1 MNVKITI
8 QKARCALPLIL
19 SLIFSAFLLVS
30 CNNLFGNGVS
40 EIPPYLLSKQYVNV
54 SGHYSVSGAFPKKY
68 YPVEALTASRSAIP
82 SLPSSVT
89 VKAKASASG
98 YTDIETTLAD
108 GATSF
113 TLSGLETDATN
124 PVTWTIT
131 VTMYDGTTPILSDSC
146 SKTLTLADPL
156 INHDFL
162 LKQESSSGTGDVSLE
177 MTIPDTVSSISLS
190 CPSSSWTINS
200 ASVSDTSAAISASSL
215 AAGAYEVSMIFKNAS
230 GYILYTD
237 VQTINVFSGMTTD
250 TWVNGVAT
258 GPVSGGA
265 YTLTEALIADAARTM
280 LYVGTTSYG
289 DASDTTG
296 NGSAFAPY
304 ETIAKACS
312 FITATGDASKNYTI
326 FLTGTLTGAQTIE
339 GLTAEVEGVTVK
351 KANSLTIIGASG
363 LDGTGRPRDS
373 LDGEH
378 VTPIVLTVDTIVPVT
393 LKEILISGATDKGIF
408 SKEDLTLVNCEISNN
423 AQGLH
428 SWNKLTVKNCK
439 ITQNTNKG
447 IYIAPTEVLIQDS
460 EISYNSTSGEGGG
473 ICIEDIGDEEVSVE
487 INGCTISYNGAS
499 YVGGIY
505 DFNSPVKIHD
515 TIIENNTADGTNMN
529 GGGIYLNERPS
540 EGIVELSGTTII
552 RNNSCTGGGRGG
564 AIYSLEIP
572 IYIKD
577 SVYIPAGAG
586 NANDVYLCSDTTI
599 TISGSLDLPEA
610 AGGIAATITP
620 GNYNVGTQLIEAGAG
635 VTLADEV
642 SKFVVTQPLDG
653 TELFYITNAGRLA
666 TFTPVFSFDNGEEDG
681 SQTNPDDEIVYDAVK
696 YSYCSYDNLKVSVA
710 NPYEAGGFTIAF
722 LVDGTSGDLT
732 DRTVADGYH
741 TLKIRVSKTGY
752 TPLDISRRVYVKI
765 KPVKVTIGQIEVYFD
780 TNGEGSHSSGQA
792 YISGDGYAAHEMYI
806 EGDAYPDA
814 SSKKK
819 TCRTVVDNSND
830 GRTGNGDNAVTYRYN
845 PDTTKNYVYLTE
857 KTSKFYFYTNRARC
871 TYMNV
876 DLCQINKDDSTTTRT
891 LSALKPSDGR
901 SFATGDVNW
910 AGNHV
915 SGGGCPRGY
924 YSFSVTLDDTTS
936 PEP

>member
-1 MNVKITI
+1 MNVKITT
-8 QKARCALPLIL
+8 QKSRCALPLIL

-30 CNNLFGNGVS
+30 CNNIFGNGVS

-113 TLSGLETDATN
+113 TISGLETDATN

-156 INHDFL
+156 INHDFI

-200 ASVSDTSAAISASSL
+200 ATVSDTSATISASSL
-215 AAGAYEVSMIFKNAS
+215 AAGAYEVSMIFKNSA

-296 NGSAFAPY
+296 NGSVFAPF

-339 GLTAEVEGVTVK
+339 GLTAEVEGVIVK

-378 VTPIVLTVDTIVPVT
+378 VTPIMLTVDTIVPVT
-393 LKEILISGATDKGIF
+393 LKEILISRATNKGIF
-408 SKEDLTLVNCEISNN
+408 SKQDLTLVNCEISNN

-460 EISYNSTSGEGGG
+460 EISYNSTSDEGGG
-473 ICIEDIGDEEVSVE
+473 IYIEDIGDEEVSVE

-499 YVGGIY
+499 YAGGIY

-515 TIIENNTADGTNMN
+515 TIIESNTADGCDMN
-529 GGGIYLNERPS
+529 GGGIYLKEPPS
-540 EGIVELSGTTII
+540 EGNVELTGTTVIK
-552 RNNSCTGGGRGG
+552 NNACTDGGVGG
-564 AIYSLEIP
+564 AIYSSEVP
-572 IYIKD
+572 VYIKD
-577 SVYIPAGAG
+577 SVYIPSGTD
-586 NANDVYLCSDTTI
+586 NTNDVYFYSTDAKFVI
-599 TISGSLDLPEA
+599 NGSLNLPAA
-610 AGGIAATITP
+610 AGGIAAFITP
-620 GNYNVGTQLIEAGAG
+620 YYHIEGTQVLDASNT
-635 VTLADEV
+635 TLLE
-642 SKFVVTQPLDG
+642 SEYNKFVVNKPSPNSELLFIGNDG
-653 TELFYITNAGRLA
+653 KLFS
-666 TFTPVFSFDNGEEDG
+666 PVTFDNGTYLTGTGSSVLHDDG
-681 SQTNPDDEIVYDAVK
+681 NYYRVANYSFLNYDK
-696 YSYCSYDNLKVSVA
+696 MTMSVA
-710 NPYEAGGFTIAF
+710 NPYGAGLSLTTT
-722 LVDGTSGDLT
+722 VDSEPPISGAISASELS
-732 DRTVADGYH
+732 DGYH
-741 TLKIRVSKTGY
+741 TIVTTLTKLDGTTESGTKRV
-752 TPLDISRRVYVKI
+752 LVKI
-765 KPVKVTIGQIEVYFD
+765 KPVKVTLGQIVVYLS
-780 TNGEGSHSSGQA
+780 TAGQGVHSRGVP
-792 YISGDGYAAHEMYI
+792 YIGGPHYMYI
-806 EGDAYPDA
+806 EGDPYPTSADY
-814 SSKKK
+814 KK
-819 TCRTVVDNSND
+819 TCITIEND
-830 GRTGNGDNAVTYRYN
+830 SYEKIQDGDNACRKYCTPEGEN
-845 PDTTKNYVYLTE
+845 SFVYLTD
-857 KTSKFYFYTNRARC
+857 KNSTFYFYTNVCRC
-871 TYMNV
+871 TYMET
-876 DLCQINKDDSTTTRT
+876 DLCKVNRGNTTMTRT
-891 LSALKPSDGR
+891 LSSLKPTDSR
-901 SFATGDVNW
+901 HFVSGDINS
-910 AGNHV
+910 AGNSV
-915 SGGGCPRGY
+915 SSGPRGNY
-924 YSFSVTLDDTTS
+924 WFYVSLDDTTS
-936 PEP
+936 P

>member
-1 MNVKITI
+1 MNVKITTQLFR
-8 QKARCALPLIL
+8 QKQKSRYALPLIL

-30 CNNLFGNGVS
+30 CNNIFGNGVS

-200 ASVSDTSAAISASSL
+200 ASVSDTSAAISASSVP
-215 AAGAYEVSMIFKNAS
+215 AGAYEVSMIFKNAS

-265 YTLTEALIADAARTM
+265 YTLTETLIADAARTM

-296 NGSAFAPY
+296 NGSVFAPF

-351 KANSLTIIGASG
+351 KANSLTIIGQTG

-393 LKEILISGATDKGIF
+393 LKEILVSSATDKGIF
-408 SKEDLTLVNCEISNN
+408 SKQDLTLVNCEISNN

-499 YVGGIY
+499 YAGGIY

-540 EGIVELSGTTII
+540 EGIVELTGTTII

-586 NANDVYLCSDTTI
+586 NANDVYLCSDVKFVVN
-599 TISGSLDLPEA
+599 GSLNLPEA

-642 SKFVVTQPLDG
+642 SKFVLTQPLDG
-653 TELFYITNAGRLA
+653 TELFYISNVGKLA

-765 KPVKVTIGQIEVYFD
+765 KPVKVTLGQIVVYLS
-780 TNGEGSHSSGQA
+780 TAGQGAHSRGVP
-792 YISGDGYAAHEMYI
+792 YIGGPHYMYI
-806 EGDAYPDA
+806 EGDPYPTSADY
-814 SSKKK
+814 KK
-819 TCRTVVDNSND
+819 TCITIQND
-830 GRTGNGDNAVTYRYN
+830 SYEKIQDGDNACRKYCTPEGEN
-845 PDTTKNYVYLTE
+845 SYVYLTD
-857 KTSKFYFYTNRARC
+857 KNSTFYFYTNVCRC
-871 TYMNV
+871 TYMET
-876 DLCQINKDDSTTTRT
+876 DLCKVNRGNTTMTRT
-891 LSALKPSDGR
+891 LSSLKSTDSR
-901 SFATGDVNW
+901 HFVSGDINS
-910 AGNHV
+910 AGDSV
-915 SGGGCPRGY
+915 SGGPRGNY
-924 YSFSVTLDDTTS
+924 WFDVSLDDTTS

>member
-1 MNVKITI
+1 MILKMTTQLFRGGHR
-8 QKARCALPLIL
+8 QKNFFALTTFFT
-19 SLIFSAFLLVS
+19 LIFISCLFLS
-30 CNNLFGNGVS
+30 CGNLFGNGVS
-40 EIPPYLLSKQYVNV
+40 EYPLILHPDSKTVDFKCNI
-54 SGHYSVSGAFPKKY
+54 SVSGA
-68 YPVEALTASRSAIP
+68 YPWELAEALQEVQCESRSAIP
-82 SLPSSVT
+82 SLPASIT
-89 VKAKASASG
+89 IKAKASATG
-98 YTDIETTLAD
+98 YSDIETTLTA

-113 TLSGLETDATN
+113 TLSGLTTDPTN

-146 SKTLTLADPL
+146 SKELTAADPV
-156 INHDFL
+156 IIHDFI
-162 LKQESSSGTGDVSLE
+162 LKPESSSGTGSVSLE

-200 ASVSDTSAAISASSL
+200 ATVSDTSATISASSL

-296 NGSAFAPY
+296 NGSVFAPF

-351 KANSLTIIGASG
+351 KANSLTIIGQTG

-393 LKEILISGATDKGIF
+393 LKEILISSATDKGIF
-408 SKEDLTLVNCEISNN
+408 SKQDLTLVNCEISNN

-499 YVGGIY
+499 YAGGIY

-572 IYIKD
+572 VCIKD

-620 GNYNVGTQLIEAGAG
+620 SNYNVGTQLIEAGAG

-752 TPLDISRRVYVKI
+752 TPVDISRRVYVKI
-765 KPVKVTIGQIEVYFD
+765 KPVKVQISTDMHIYGD
-780 TNGEGSHSSGQA
+780 TGGWEYNPCIRNTLYIDVDNPDDLYEGE
-792 YISGDGYAAHEMYI
+792 
-806 EGDAYPDA
+806 
-814 SSKKK
+814 K
-819 TCRTVVDNSND
+819 TCLVEDNS
-830 GRTGNGDNAVTYRYN
+830 GTGSAVGDSGMNYYR
-845 PDTTKNYVYLTE
+845 PTIAGSNYVWLTA
-857 KTSKFYFYTNRARC
+857 KSSTFYFYGDAC
-871 TYMNV
+871 YDYCIPMNLGV
-876 DLCQINKDDSTTTRT
+876 CEKGNENATRT
-891 LSALKPSDGR
+891 LEALKSNTD
-901 SFATGDVNW
+901 FNTGYLYMP
-910 AGNHV
+910 GNTNNF
-915 SGGGCPRGY
+915 CLY
-924 YSFSVTLDDTTS
+924 TFSVSLDDTTS
-936 PEP
+936 P